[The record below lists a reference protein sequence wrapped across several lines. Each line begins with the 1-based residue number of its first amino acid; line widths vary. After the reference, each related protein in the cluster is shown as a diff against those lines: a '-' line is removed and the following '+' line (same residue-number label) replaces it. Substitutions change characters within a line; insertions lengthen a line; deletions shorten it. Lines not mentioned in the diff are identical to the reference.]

1 MNNKSAIYTFL
12 GFSSSVAIFCAA
24 FLIASISGVSAAEV
38 GDTFK
43 IDTTFLFKVVYI
55 MFACCVAALAV
66 FTFLFKKK
74 LSKTIK
80 LSSPKNI
87 AADSVGFAVCLA
99 LAVYGV
105 ICQITAQRGGDFSNT
120 LLTAPNARDGL
131 YLPNV
136 FFIAA
141 LFASAVYLL
150 LFVLNKLGKDG
161 NLPAGLSLFPV
172 AAIGLKLV
180 CDFLVQNTNGYSKL
194 YNYHI
199 VALCCLLLFALNETR
214 IFLHCFTPP
223 LYMFFGAVGAMA
235 SVIYA
240 VPTLW
245 LNHKGVMEL
254 STKAEV
260 VYCVVDLLLAAIV
273 YIRLLSLGVR
283 ATDVAPET
291 QEPRVIFDE
300 YKE

>member
-1 MNNKSAIYTFL
+1 MNNKSAMYSVL
-12 GFSSSVAIFCAA
+12 AFSLIVAMVCSA
-24 FLIASISGVSAAEV
+24 LLVASISGVSAAE
-38 GDTFK
+38 GDGSFEFDKTFW
-43 IDTTFLFKVVYI
+43 FKVVYV

-74 LSKTIK
+74 LSKTAK
-80 LSSPKNI
+80 LSSPQNL

-105 ICQITAQRGGDFSNT
+105 VMQIKGNASEC
-120 LLTAPNARDGL
+120 LLVSPERQEGVYIPGVL
-131 YLPNV
+131 FV
-136 FFIAA
+136 AA

-150 LFVLNKLGKDG
+150 LFVFNKLGKDG
-161 NLPAGLSLFPV
+161 NLTAGLSLFPV

-199 VALCCLLLFALNETR
+199 VALCCLLLFAVNETR
-214 IFLHCFTPP
+214 VFFRIFTPS

-235 SVIYA
+235 SIIYA
-240 VPTLW
+240 VPTLL
-245 LNHKGVMEL
+245 LNRTAVMEL
-254 STKAEV
+254 DTKAEV
-260 VYCVVDLLLAAIV
+260 LYCIIDLALASIV
-273 YIRLLSLGVR
+273 YIRLFSLGVKD
-283 ATDVAPET
+283 ADTASET
-291 QEPRVIFDE
+291 QEPKVIFDE